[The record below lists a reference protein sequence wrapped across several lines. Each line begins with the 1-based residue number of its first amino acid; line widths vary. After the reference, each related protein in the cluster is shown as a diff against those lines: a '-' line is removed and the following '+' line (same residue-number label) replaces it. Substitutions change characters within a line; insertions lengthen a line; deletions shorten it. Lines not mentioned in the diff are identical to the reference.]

1 MEDFFKKHNF
11 NPEQLNKRNRRFH
24 IVRYYPK
31 IQTYEFLNVG
41 ILLYDEGQ
49 VLYRLLHAEE
59 IAKLHCPSLV
69 ESKVLKNS
77 LDSLDEY
84 LQERMGLETVL
95 ESISNRYKNILD
107 TSFQLVYSG
116 NEPAEVLCNKLF
128 HDYVGYKFEI
138 EAKESPI
145 ERIIKQTEEI
155 VLSDYKKQIV
165 VKRSKVKGFNLDFM
179 NTKTE
184 QIHHSLLGSIENS
197 SDVAR
202 AFLNVPS
209 FFGANERYDFLNTR
223 HLLSASGQESR
234 SKLEKL
240 SVNVFEYT
248 NDRIDEYLKSL
259 V

>member
-1 MEDFFKKHNF
+1 MEDFFKKHKF
-11 NPEQLNKRNRRFH
+11 NPEQLNERNRRFH

-41 ILLYDEGQ
+41 ILLYDEGR
-49 VLYRLLHAEE
+49 VSYRLIQSDE

-77 LDSLDEY
+77 LDSLDDF
-84 LQERMGLETVL
+84 LQERMELENVL
-95 ESISNRYKNILD
+95 ENISNSYKNILD

-116 NEPAEVLCNKLF
+116 NESAIELCDKLF
-128 HDYVGYKFEI
+128 YDYVGYKFET
-138 EAKESPI
+138 EVKESPI

-155 VLSDYKKQIV
+155 ILSDYKKQIT

-179 NTKTE
+179 NKKTE

-197 SDVAR
+197 NDVAR
-202 AFLNVPS
+202 AFINVPS
-209 FFGANERYDFLNTR
+209 FIGTNERYDFLNTR
-223 HLLSASGQESR
+223 LSASGQESR

-240 SVNVFEYT
+240 SVNVFDYT
-248 NDRIDEYLKSL
+248 NDCIDEYLKSL

>member
-11 NPEQLNKRNRRFH
+11 NPDQVQKRNRRFH

-41 ILLYDEGQ
+41 ILLYDQGD
-49 VLYRLLHAEE
+49 VSYRLLQPDE

-84 LQERMGLETVL
+84 LQNKIGLSDVIDN
-95 ESISNRYKNILD
+95 ISNRYKNILD
-107 TSFQLVYSG
+107 TSFQLVYAG
-116 NEPAEVLCNKLF
+116 NEPTDELCAKLF
-128 HDYVGYKFEI
+128 HDYVGYKFET

-155 VLSDYKKQIV
+155 ILSDYKKQIT
-165 VKRSKVKGFNLDFM
+165 VKRSKIKGFNLDFV
-179 NTKTE
+179 NKRTE

-197 SDVAR
+197 NDVAR
-202 AFLNVPS
+202 AFINVPS
-209 FFGANERYDFLNTR
+209 HIGANESYDFLNTR
-223 HLLSASGQESR
+223 HVLSASGQESR
-234 SKLEKL
+234 SKLDKL
-240 SVNVFEYT
+240 SIKVYEYT
-248 NDRIDEYLKSL
+248 NDRIDEYLKSI